1 MLSTMLKFLEHK
13 ESLGLRSRALFYNV
27 FRTSRQYSSSGISV
41 QERRRGKFPSRTQH
55 ILGVM
60 NFAIT
65 HTTAP
70 EIPKSFMLVR
80 KSPQIP
86 SSRQVSH
93 LSAGLY
99 YPPNSLKTRLCL
111 RGRQMLYSYCAKHSI
126 PHQRLGKLIVG
137 REAQREYLAKMHAKA
152 QALRAPPH
160 WDRSADP
167 QVLPTEILSGD
178 AARKRVPALAREI
191 TSALWSP
198 STGIV
203 DSATLLNS
211 LERDIRDAGGT
222 IAYATRAV
230 RIDIDA
236 TADTERSC
244 GGPGWV
250 VQTVTGTEENDGDA
264 GADATLARV
273 LVNAAGLGAT
283 SVLNEILPPARRV
296 PIYFARGAYATYRGP
311 GVRDIQHLVYPADEA
326 SAAKG
331 ASFHSLGTHL
341 TLDMAGNVRFG
352 PDIDWLSAPNSAK
365 HDEEV
370 WEPHLSPDEERAR
383 SMHASVLRYLPGV
396 KPEGFQPDYAG
407 IRPKLAPP
415 GAPFQDFIVRTD
427 YAEESKGRAPMISLL
442 GIESPGLTASLALA
456 EMVVDDML
464 AKTNE
469 KRIETEII

>member
-1 MLSTMLKFLEHK
+1 
-13 ESLGLRSRALFYNV
+13 
-27 FRTSRQYSSSGISV
+27 
-41 QERRRGKFPSRTQH
+41 
-55 ILGVM
+55 
-60 NFAIT
+60 
-65 HTTAP
+65 
-70 EIPKSFMLVR
+70 
-80 KSPQIP
+80 
-86 SSRQVSH
+86 
-93 LSAGLY
+93 
-99 YPPNSLKTRLCL
+99 
-111 RGRQMLYSYCAKHSI
+111 MLYSYCAEHNI
-126 PHQRLGKLIVG
+126 PHRRLGKLVVG
-137 REAQREYLAKMHAKA
+137 GEGQREYLAKMHAKA

-160 WDRSADP
+160 WNHSTDP
-167 QVLPTEILSGD
+167 PVLPTEILSGD
-178 AARKRVPALAREI
+178 VARERVPALAREI

-203 DSATLLNS
+203 DSAALLNS
-211 LERDIRDAGGT
+211 LEKDIRDAGGT

-236 TADTERSC
+236 AVGAQRSC

-250 VQTVTGTEENDGDA
+250 VQTVTGTEKNDQDA

-311 GVRDIQHLVYPADEA
+311 GVRDIQHLIYPADEA

-396 KPEGFQPDYAG
+396 ESEGFQPDYAG

-415 GAPFQDFIVRTD
+415 GAPFQDFVVRTD
-427 YAEESKGRAPMISLL
+427 YAESRGRAPMISLL

-456 EMVVDDML
+456 EMVVEDML
-464 AKTNE
+464 VKTNE
-469 KRIETEII
+469 KVIETEII